1 VERKFSRKL
10 KIAGCNTN
18 FQSEIL
24 SGQLELFRCHGD
36 RVVLGLRMQRTGRV
50 LLLWACDDYPV
61 TTLVFGLVKSFV
73 GELEQEIE
81 FVGGFGETGDT
92 D

>member
-1 VERKFSRKL
+1 
-10 KIAGCNTN
+10 
-18 FQSEIL
+18 
-24 SGQLELFRCHGD
+24 
-36 RVVLGLRMQRTGRV
+36 MQRAGRV
-50 LLLWACDDYPV
+50 SLLRACDYHPV
-61 TTLVFGLVKSFV
+61 TTIVFGLVKSFV

>member
-1 VERKFSRKL
+1 
-10 KIAGCNTN
+10 
-18 FQSEIL
+18 
-24 SGQLELFRCHGD
+24 
-36 RVVLGLRMQRTGRV
+36 MQRTGRV